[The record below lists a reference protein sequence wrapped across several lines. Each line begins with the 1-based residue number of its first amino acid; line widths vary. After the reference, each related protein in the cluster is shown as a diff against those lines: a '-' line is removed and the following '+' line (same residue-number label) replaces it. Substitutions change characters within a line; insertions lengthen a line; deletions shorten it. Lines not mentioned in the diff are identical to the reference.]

1 MGSSRET
8 FSIDDVPDRIRP
20 ALVLLLEAIDYAE
33 QTSGDHWEFA
43 VEVANLVSLGLTLND
58 FRWLVRAGLVDHL
71 REVTLES
78 DNGRSFRPT
87 GDLAFPEQTCVV
99 LTAKG
104 ILLAREHNEQGT
116 GPKASSSS
124 LQTAEHRNGDAAV
137 SGGLGNVSTGNGN
150 PKSLPILPS
159 WDPERRVLRVN
170 GTLVKQFKW
179 TAENQEAILCVFEEE
194 GWPARIDDP
203 LPPQAE
209 QDSKRRLSDTIKCL
223 NRKQANPILHFRGD
237 GTGEGIIWEL
247 VDMHQAN
254 NDAQC

>member
-1 MGSSRET
+1 MGSSCNG
-8 FSIDDVPDRIRP
+8 FSLEEVPERIRP
-20 ALVLLLEAIDYAE
+20 ALIPLLEAIDYAE
-33 QTSGDHWEFA
+33 QTSGNHWEFA
-43 VEVANLVSLGLTLND
+43 VEVSNLVALGLTLND
-58 FRWLVRAGLVDHL
+58 FRWLVRAGLVEHL

-87 GDLAFPEQTCVV
+87 GDLTFPDQTCFV

-104 ILLAREHNEQGT
+104 ILLARGHNQKGT
-116 GPKASSSS
+116 VLEASSGS
-124 LQTAEHRNGDAAV
+124 LQTADHKNGNGAV
-137 SGGLGNVSTGNGN
+137 SQGLGNGSAGNGHQ
-150 PKSLPILPS
+150 KSLPILPS

-237 GTGEGIIWEL
+237 GTGEGVVWEL
-247 VDMHQAN
+247 VDLHQAKR
-254 NDAQC
+254 DTQS